1 MARDKKKEQQT
12 DTYLLEKIQPQGG
25 ITFMDAKYISTGG
38 GYEACL
44 HIFEYPKTLDDYWL
58 ANICNIP
65 TTAVFIDIAT
75 DDVISYLDIKLRE
88 EFKNFAIVRSQ
99 VIIVEVTA
107 NNVNKAT
114 AINSILDEWKLDKNE
129 IIAFGD
135 SNNDLEM
142 LDYVGVGVAMG
153 NASDNVKNQSDY
165 VTLDN
170 DSDGIYYALKH
181 FGII

>member
-1 MARDKKKEQQT
+1 M
-12 DTYLLEKIQPQGG
+12 
-25 ITFMDAKYISTGG
+25 
-38 GYEACL
+38 
-44 HIFEYPKTLDDYWL
+44 
-58 ANICNIP
+58 
-65 TTAVFIDIAT
+65 
-75 DDVISYLDIKLRE
+75 
-88 EFKNFAIVRSQ
+88 
-99 VIIVEVTA
+99 IIVEVTA

-114 AINSILDEWKLDKNE
+114 AINSILDEWKFDKNE

-153 NASDNVKNQSDY
+153 NASDNVKNQSNY

>member
-1 MARDKKKEQQT
+1 M
-12 DTYLLEKIQPQGG
+12 
-25 ITFMDAKYISTGG
+25 
-38 GYEACL
+38 
-44 HIFEYPKTLDDYWL
+44 
-58 ANICNIP
+58 
-65 TTAVFIDIAT
+65 
-75 DDVISYLDIKLRE
+75 
-88 EFKNFAIVRSQ
+88 
-99 VIIVEVTA
+99 IIVEVTA

-153 NASDNVKNQSDY
+153 NASDNVKTQSDY

>member
-1 MARDKKKEQQT
+1 M
-12 DTYLLEKIQPQGG
+12 
-25 ITFMDAKYISTGG
+25 
-38 GYEACL
+38 
-44 HIFEYPKTLDDYWL
+44 
-58 ANICNIP
+58 
-65 TTAVFIDIAT
+65 
-75 DDVISYLDIKLRE
+75 
-88 EFKNFAIVRSQ
+88 
-99 VIIVEVTA
+99 IIVEVTA